1 MTAGNGDRFAAPRS
15 RSSQQARLL
24 GLERRGVWRCW
35 EGTRRSRR
43 PARLLGLE
51 GLGVWRCWEGAR
63 RSRQPARLLGLEGF
77 GVFLAL
83 LGGVSAFASAGSAAG
98 VGRERCSSG
107 AAGRGLGVRVAQ
119 RGCSA
124 GRSSVSGALGRG
136 PSVASA
142 GSAAGV
148 GRRGVWRPWEGTGV
162 RVSPAR
168 LLGLEGPVSG
178 AVGSGP
184 SVASPSAAAWGW
196 KARCRALLG
205 GDSAVASPSAAAGA
219 GRARSLAHLGEDQR
233 SRQPARR
240 DRAGRAD
247 PHCPTWAVP
256 TSRRRASRSAAAVSA
271 HSVVSSGQGGP
282 CCLTWAGR
290 AVLSH
295 LGRAGCAV
303 SPGQGGLSVSPGQGG
318 RCCLTWAEPTPR
330 LGNTG
335 CHVTL
340 LACSAGNAAVS
351 HSPASSSST
360 PPRLAG
366 AGPDICHPASG
377 WGNCRSWEP
386 RRTALAGVSR
396 GLPVASPGW
405 RGCIPLSPWAGRSP
419 LCHCSGAGSAV
430 SPGRGGLRLS
440 HLGRAVPSP

>member
-43 PARLLGLE
+43 SARLLGLE

-184 SVASPSAAAWGW
+184 SVASPSAAA
-196 KARCRALLG
+196 
-205 GDSAVASPSAAAGA
+205 GA

-271 HSVVSSGQGGP
+271 HSVVSSGQGGL
-282 CCLTWAGR
+282 CCLIWAGR

-295 LGRAGCAV
+295 LGRAGRAV
-303 SPGQGGLSVSPGQGG
+303 SPGQGGL
-318 RCCLTWAEPTPR
+318 CCLTWAGRAFCLT
-330 LGNTG
+330 
-335 CHVTL
+335 
-340 LACSAGNAAVS
+340 
-351 HSPASSSST
+351 
-360 PPRLAG
+360 
-366 AGPDICHPASG
+366 
-377 WGNCRSWEP
+377 
-386 RRTALAGVSR
+386 
-396 GLPVASPGW
+396 
-405 RGCIPLSPWAGRSP
+405 WAGRA
-419 LCHCSGAGSAV
+419 L
-430 SPGRGGLRLS
+430 LS
-440 HLGRAVPSP
+440 HLGRADSPLGQHGMSRDAACLLSWQRGRLAQPGFFVLDAPALGWGRTGHLSSRLGLG